1 MDGWAQATADSQ
13 RRRGGEEEV
22 GRGEKT
28 GGKTDKITKLQKW
41 KEAEGLK
48 DRGKG

>member
-1 MDGWAQATADSQ
+1 MDGWAQATADSE

-28 GGKTDKITKLQKW
+28 GGKTDKITKV
-41 KEAEGLK
+41 EGG
-48 DRGKG
+48 RGIEG